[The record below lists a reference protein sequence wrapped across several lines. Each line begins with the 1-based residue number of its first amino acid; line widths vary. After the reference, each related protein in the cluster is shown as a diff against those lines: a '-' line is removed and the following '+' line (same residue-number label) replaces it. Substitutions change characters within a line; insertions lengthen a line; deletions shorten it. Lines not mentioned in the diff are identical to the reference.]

1 MDHQHH
7 DEKRVEVAVYT
18 TAGRYPATGFDTE
31 QAHQKIALVLNR
43 AARALHISQTDQW
56 VARANGSELDPRSS
70 YADSGLSGQ
79 VTIDF
84 GPRESGG
91 G

>member
-1 MDHQHH
+1 MEQQHRN
-7 DEKRVEVAVYT
+7 EKQIEVAVYT
-18 TAGRYPATGFDTE
+18 TAGRYPTTGFETE
-31 QAHQKIALVLNR
+31 QTNQKIAVVLGR

-56 VARANGSELDPRSS
+56 VARANGNELAPHAS
-70 YADSGLSGQ
+70 YAESGLSGQ